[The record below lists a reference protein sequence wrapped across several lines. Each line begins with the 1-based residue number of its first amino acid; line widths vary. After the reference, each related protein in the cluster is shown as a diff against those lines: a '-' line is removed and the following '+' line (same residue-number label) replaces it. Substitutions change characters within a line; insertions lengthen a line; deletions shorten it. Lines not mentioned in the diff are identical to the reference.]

1 MENSNDNLVEVEKSR
16 PLSLLDKTRQEFVRA
31 HLSQLHQGQKM
42 NGPLVVEL
50 DPTTICN
57 LACHDCISGNLLNQ
71 GGFSNDRLLQLV
83 SEFATAGVR
92 AVVLIGGG
100 EPMAHPKFG
109 EIVDAL
115 CKSDI
120 HVGVTTNGTLLGKF
134 QKQSTLT
141 SWLRVSVDAGSP
153 EVFAEFRPHRSGRS
167 QFDLVIRNME
177 EFARVKIGLLGYS
190 FLILSKFASSGELV
204 STNASDIYKAAQLA
218 KNIGCDYFEVKPA
231 FDLMHYLQK
240 QEQKVSELTSSGL
253 DSARSLADSN
263 FKVIAPKTL
272 DEALKGAEGQPKNY
286 KSCPTTELRTVVTPS
301 GVYVCPYHRGNLQM
315 KVGDAVTTS
324 FVEIWS
330 SSRRQEVMKNLNP
343 SKHCGFHCIRHES
356 NLHLFELADGV
367 ETPSVANYD
376 RFI

>member
-1 MENSNDNLVEVEKSR
+1 MPNSESQLTEVRKSR
-16 PLSLLDKTRQEFVRA
+16 PLSLRDKLQQEFVRSY
-31 HLSQLHQGQKM
+31 LSQLHQGQKK
-42 NGPLVVEL
+42 NGPLVIEL
-50 DPTTICN
+50 DPTTVCN

-109 EIVDAL
+109 EIVEAFHQ
-115 CKSDI
+115 SDI

-134 QKQSTLT
+134 RQQSALT
-141 SWLRVSVDAGSP
+141 RWLRVSVDAGSP
-153 EVFAEFRPHRSGRS
+153 EIFAEFRPHRSGRS
-167 QFDLVIRNME
+167 QFDLVIRNMN
-177 EFARVKIGLLGYS
+177 EFAKVKTGLLGYS

-240 QEQKVSELTSSGL
+240 QERKVLDLTSSGL
-253 DSARSLADSN
+253 ESARSLVDN
-263 FKVIAPKTL
+263 GFRVIAPNTL
-272 DEALKGAEGQPKNY
+272 DEALHGAEGQPKSY

-315 KVGDAVTTS
+315 KIGDAVTTS
-324 FVEIWS
+324 FVEIWT
-330 SSRRQEVMKNLNP
+330 SSRRQEVMRNLNP

-356 NLHLFELADGV
+356 NLQLFELASGAEIPAVSD
-367 ETPSVANYD
+367 YD